1 MEHVQFY
8 VGIDISQ
15 DDFACSIL
23 TSPDS
28 PVQTLEDIPNDIS
41 GFEKLESW
49 IISNQVL
56 SDNCVI
62 CLEATGVYGESL
74 CYWLISKGFKV
85 AVEPP
90 LKVKRAFSDKSHK
103 NDKVD
108 SRTIAEYAY
117 RYFDELR
124 LWRPKN
130 EIVEHIKV
138 LLMTR
143 EQLVKQKTALN
154 NTLKALKKKVV
165 QTPFANKIYEN
176 NINLLKKQIK
186 DIEKEVQ
193 KHIDKHPDFKNTVRF
208 LDSITGVGLLL
219 AANFLV
225 ISNGFENELAIN
237 YRQAAAFIGIC
248 PYEHRSGTSVYKK
261 PRIPKY
267 GPSVARKL
275 LHLAARSVITH
286 NENFNRYFMLKLSQ
300 GKNKSLIINNVSNKL
315 LKIMCAII
323 RTQRPYVKNY
333 VSINPNSV
341 LINT

>member
-1 MEHVQFY
+1 MNPVQFY
-8 VGIDISQ
+8 VGIDVSQ
-15 DDFACSIL
+15 DYFACSIFSL
-23 TSPDS
+23 PESPL
-28 PVQTLEDIPNDIS
+28 QTLEDIPNDIS
-41 GFEKLESW
+41 GFEQLESW
-49 IISNQVL
+49 TILNQVS

-74 CYWLISKGFKV
+74 CYWLLSKGYQV

-90 LKVKRAFSDKSHK
+90 LKVKRAFSEKSHK

-108 SRTIAEYAY
+108 SRKIAEYAY

-124 LWRPKN
+124 LWRPKS
-130 EIVEHIKV
+130 EIVEQLKV

-154 NTLKALKKKVV
+154 NTLKALKKKIV

-176 NINLLKKQIK
+176 NINLLKTQIK
-186 DIEKEVQ
+186 DIEKEIQ

-225 ISNGFENELAIN
+225 ITNGFENDLAVH
-237 YRQAAAFIGIC
+237 YRRAAAFIGIC
-248 PYEHRSGTSVYKK
+248 PYEHRSGSSVYKK

-267 GPSVARKL
+267 GPAVLRKL

-286 NENFNRYFMLKLSQ
+286 NENFNKYFTLKLAQ
-300 GKNKSLIINNVSNKL
+300 GKNKSLIINNVANKL

-323 RTQRPYVKNY
+323 RTQRPYIKNY
-333 VSINPNSV
+333 VSINPNSL